1 LLRALGGVSQRS
13 VPFIRQRY
21 RLTNVSQQAW
31 PWWRD
36 PAGLVGQFP
45 RVEGG
50 SETCDWYRI
59 VDAFL
64 GIESD
69 DASFRARFRELYSAF
84 RWRSPHA
91 TSNAGWLQ
99 CRVQVANGLSA
110 NLVTFTGSEEFEIV
124 DFIAGVYR
132 ERGYV
137 EMHPS
142 ANWRSI
148 GVSGS
153 PTPLLTAQGAHVLV
167 DACHPW
173 QPLIATCAIN
183 WVMGMQ
189 RDLLFLHAAA
199 VGIDGSGIL
208 ISGEKGTGKSTSS
221 IALAATGHSFFGDE
235 IVAVKPSA
243 MEVFPFRRAVSIRPG
258 PQSTRVERLLSTAAC
273 STETFPDGTTRRR
286 GDPNVLFPKSSERSL
301 PLRFAFFLRAFEES
315 PRAEE
320 FVPRPDDLKLLAP
333 MPGTFWGVSPAV
345 PIMQLAQL
353 LANLK
358 CYLLNP
364 GLPDE
369 TASLIETIVRTG

>member
-1 LLRALGGVSQRS
+1 VGLGGTQSQ
-13 VPFIRQRY
+13 FIRQRY
-21 RLTNVSQQAW
+21 GRTNVSQQAL

-36 PAGLVGQFP
+36 PASLFGQFP
-45 RVEGG
+45 RVDGG

-59 VDAFL
+59 VDGFL

-69 DASFRARFRELYSAF
+69 DVRFRARFRELYSAF
-84 RWRSPHA
+84 RSSPPNA
-91 TSNAGWLQ
+91 TAPAGWLQ
-99 CRVQVANGLSA
+99 CRVQVASGLSA
-110 NLVTFTGSEEFEIV
+110 NLVTFTASEEFGIV

-137 EMHPS
+137 EMHPT

-173 QPLIATCAIN
+173 QPLIAACAMN

-199 VGIDGSGIL
+199 VGIDGSGVL
-208 ISGEKGTGKSTSS
+208 ISGEKGSGKSTSS
-221 IALAATGHSFFGDE
+221 MALAATGHSFFGDE
-235 IVAVKPSA
+235 IVAVKPRA

-258 PQSTRVERLLSTAAC
+258 PQSAQVERLLSTAAC
-273 STETFPDGTTRRR
+273 STESFPDGTTRRR

-301 PLRFAFFLRAFEES
+301 PLRFAFFLRGFEER

-320 FVPRPDDLKLLAP
+320 FVPRSGDLKLLAP
-333 MPGTFWGVSPAV
+333 MPGAFWGVSPAGPV
-345 PIMQLAQL
+345 MQLAQL
-353 LANLK
+353 LANVK